1 MKGEKCRCGKGFDAF
16 QKVSKQKE
24 EETEGLSGTSRGSS
38 SMRDFLALFCDKK

>member
-1 MKGEKCRCGKGFDAF
+1 MVRVLMLFKKYQNKKRK
-16 QKVSKQKE
+16 KE